1 MNGRGMESL
10 FNKKTS
16 MLQSMISKL
25 KNTYENIWVGIHQ
38 GGIHRVG
45 IFRGEFTRGEFTG
58 GEFTRGELSGHE
70 NFIRAHCQQ

>member
-45 IFRGEFTRGEFTG
+45 IFRGGIHQGGIYWGGIHRGGIHQG
-58 GEFTRGELSGHE
+58 GIVRE
-70 NFIRAHCQQ
+70 A